1 MVFGSLAVN
10 LGGKID
16 NAIILPHIKKLNMNM
31 STEII
36 KNPIFQ
42 FANKGQIS
50 IPLSKNFQFNFNAM
64 NSSVYG

>member
-1 MVFGSLAVN
+1 
-10 LGGKID
+10 
-16 NAIILPHIKKLNMNM
+16 M